1 MAFLSRIKI
10 KSQIDKKKKRKLKCR
25 LSSRR
30 TNIINQKKEKRG
42 KSENYEKEDKEEKRE
57 RARENTVTTIIL
69 VNKER
74 KKEKERRKKKQ
85 HEANN
90 NSNKDYTKPK
100 KCDWRHSK
108 PAVHS
113 LFYLELFIV
122 GASTPPAGARTPL
135 RPWALL
141 VQEQWSRFSLF
152 LFVILI
158 FVYFLTF
165 FFV

>member
-74 KKEKERRKKKQ
+74 KKKKKKQ

-141 VQEQWSRFSLF
+141 VQEQWSRFSLL

-165 FFV
+165 FFFCLK